1 MEEVKAGEAES
12 LESQGAG
19 MENHTS
25 RLNAD
30 RYTKPMEAFWS
41 RSAGK

>member
-1 MEEVKAGEAES
+1 MTMEEVKAGEAES

-19 MENHTS
+19 MGNQTL

-30 RYTKPMEAFWS
+30 RYTKPMEAF
-41 RSAGK
+41 